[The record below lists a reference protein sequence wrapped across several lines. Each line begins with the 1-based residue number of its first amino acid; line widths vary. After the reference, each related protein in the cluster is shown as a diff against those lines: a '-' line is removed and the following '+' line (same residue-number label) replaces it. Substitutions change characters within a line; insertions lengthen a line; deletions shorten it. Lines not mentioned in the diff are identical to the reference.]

1 MSVTFSGG
9 GVTISGGG
17 WTLVAGPPAA
27 ATAGWFAGGNGT
39 NGPNSTVQR
48 ITFATDTDTATI
60 RGPLSSANY
69 SQGATGTFTYGWYA
83 GGRDG
88 PILFSTVTR
97 ITFATDSATSTNRGP
112 LDREAYESGATTT
125 DTYGWFGGGYSAQ
138 GGPTSS
144 MVSRITYATDNATA
158 SSRGPL
164 NIASGSLAASGD
176 GTTYGWF
183 GGGSN
188 SPGVGRISTVQRI
201 TYTTD
206 TNTASVRGPLTNS
219 RTRLAATGTSTDG
232 WYAGGLDL
240 TVFPY
245 QLSVVN
251 RITYATDTAT
261 ASTRGPLSTIRQGL
275 TASSDN
281 TYGWFGGGINPGAS
295 PIYVSTVDRIT
306 YATDTNTASTRGPLS
321 ISLFLLAATSGVQ

>member
-27 ATAGWFAGGNGT
+27 ATAGWYAGGQ
-39 NGPNSTVQR
+39 GPLSTVQR
-48 ITFATDTDTATI
+48 ITFATDTATATI
-60 RGPLSSANY
+60 RGPLSSVNY
-69 SQGATGTFTYGWYA
+69 SQAGTGTFTYGWY
-83 GGRDG
+83 GGG
-88 PILFSTVTR
+88 ENGSTSFSTVTR

-112 LDREAYESGATTT
+112 LDRGAFEFAATTT
-125 DTYGWFGGGYSAQ
+125 DTYGWFGGGYTRPSIV
-138 GGPTSS
+138 TVSL
-144 MVSRITYATDNATA
+144 VSRITYATDTATA

-164 NIASGSLAASGD
+164 STASGSLAASGD

-183 GGGSN
+183 GAGTN

-206 TNTASVRGPLTNS
+206 TSTASVRGPLTTS

-232 WYAGGLDL
+232 WYAGGVDVTASPA
-240 TVFPY
+240 TV
-245 QLSVVN
+245 SIVN

-261 ASTRGPLSTIRQGL
+261 ASTRGPLSSIRQGL
-275 TASSDN
+275 AASSDN
-281 TYGWFGGGINPGAS
+281 TYGWFGGGYGGG
-295 PIYVSTVDRIT
+295 VKTTVDRIT

-321 ISLFLLAATSGVQ
+321 TGTYLLAATSGVQ